1 LLFKKSTS
9 KSSIKSLF
17 SFFDYRKTAVQSE
30 KTYIFHFNEEI
41 IFLKYQETKASGKP
55 EKESRKKITGKNRF
69 IFKTR

>member
-1 LLFKKSTS
+1 LITGKQQYNQK
-9 KSSIKSLF
+9 
-17 SFFDYRKTAVQSE
+17 